1 MKSDR
6 EGVDG
11 ATERPLLRK
20 PGGDTGSLEI
30 SSFIS
35 RRLFPVIVIATVS
48 VLSGAMKACPARR
61 ID

>member
-20 PGGDTGSLEI
+20 PGGTGSLEI